1 MKNISRE
8 FIAGSIAIITIV
20 VFIWLFSFLKGN
32 NLFNSNNRY
41 YAIYNDIGGLA
52 ESSPVEISG
61 YKAGIVR
68 DIEYIND
75 GTGRLLVSIG
85 INKNYELPLGTVAQ
99 IKPETVLAG
108 MKISLKMGSSDKY
121 HLDGDTLV
129 SLLDKGLINN
139 LSNDL
144 SPLITRAD
152 RVISDIDTLLD
163 GMKPLLNSEFS
174 SDLKE
179 SASNLN
185 NTSKN
190 LDNLLEK
197 SGKEIEDLITN
208 IEVFTAVLKTNSSS
222 MDSTIK
228 NVSKISEELAGNDLG
243 SSVKNLNDALDGT
256 KDILKKINDEE
267 GSAGLLLN
275 DDSLYNNLT
284 RSLEQLN
291 ILLEDMKTN
300 PGRYVNFSLFGRKKN
315 K

>member
-68 DIEYIND
+68 DIDYIND

-85 INKNYELPLGTVAQ
+85 INKNYELPLGTVAE

>member
-68 DIEYIND
+68 DIDYIND

>member
-8 FIAGSIAIITIV
+8 FIAGSIAIITIA

-68 DIEYIND
+68 DIDYIND

-85 INKNYELPLGTVAQ
+85 INKNYELPLGTVAE

-121 HLDGDTLV
+121 HRDGDTLV

-144 SPLITRAD
+144 SPLIARAD

-208 IEVFTAVLKTNSSS
+208 IEVFTAVLNKNSSS

-256 KDILKKINDEE
+256 KNILKKINDAE

-315 K
+315 E